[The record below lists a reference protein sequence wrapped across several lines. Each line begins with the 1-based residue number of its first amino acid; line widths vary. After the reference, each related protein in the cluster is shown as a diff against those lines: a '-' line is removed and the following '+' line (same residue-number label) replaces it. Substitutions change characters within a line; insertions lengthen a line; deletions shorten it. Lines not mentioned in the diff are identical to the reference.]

1 MTTIDF
7 GKALADA
14 KSASFEAMPNGD
26 YNIEVVKADA
36 VTASTGRPMIKCKM
50 KVIDGGYQNR
60 PVMTQFVLSI
70 DNPNALA
77 MFFRN
82 MKAFGLDENFFAQMG
97 AGGQLDPVA
106 VALVG
111 RRAQVTLGTRKWQGE
126 DRNEVTGIKPYTG
139 APGSVAGAPGAGMPG
154 MLGVGG
160 PGPIANIPGQVMQ
173 QAAQNFNP
181 VTQLPSQ
188 QMPPQAPPTTPTPA
202 AQLPSQPVA
211 QPQAPVAPPVV
222 PQAVQAPVAPQ
233 MAAANIQSTVTH
245 AANVAQQA
253 AEVAQQIA
261 QADPGGTAATVSDLI
276 AQQAA
281 ETAASTVPQPNHVP
295 TAADTAPPAYAQQ
308 APAIEPQQVTQYV
321 NSDAQAMP
329 APPAPPI

>member
-7 GKALADA
+7 SKALQDA
-14 KSASFEAMPNGD
+14 KSASFEALPNGD
-26 YNIEVVKADA
+26 YNVEVVKADA

-82 MKAFGLDENFFAQMG
+82 MKGFGLDENFFAQMG

-106 VALVG
+106 AALVG

-139 APGSVAGAPGAGMPG
+139 APGTVVGVPGAPGPITGIPTQA
-154 MLGVGG
+154 LQQGV
-160 PGPIANIPGQVMQ
+160 
-173 QAAQNFNP
+173 QNFNAQMP
-181 VTQLPSQ
+181 QMP
-188 QMPPQAPPTTPTPA
+188 QMPPQAPPVMPTPA
-202 AQLPSQPVA
+202 AQMPPQP
-211 QPQAPVAPPVV
+211 PQAVAPPVAPPAA
-222 PQAVQAPVAPQ
+222 QVQ
-233 MAAANIQSTVTH
+233 
-245 AANVAQQA
+245 AQQA
-253 AEVAQQIA
+253 AEVAAQIQ
-261 QADPGGTAATVSDLI
+261 QADPGSTAATVSDLI

-281 ETAASTVPQPNHVP
+281 ESAALVASNNIP
-295 TAADTAPPAYAQQ
+295 TAADTAPPAYVPQ
-308 APAIEPQQVTQYV
+308 APTPEPQQVTQYV
-321 NSDAQAMP
+321 DSSAQSMP
-329 APPAPPI
+329 TPPPSPV

>member
-7 GKALADA
+7 SKALADA

-26 YNIEVVKADA
+26 YNIEVVKAEA
-36 VTASTGRPMIKCKM
+36 VAASTGRPMIKCKM
-50 KVIDGGYQNR
+50 KVIDGGFMNR

-106 VALVG
+106 GALVG

-139 APGSVAGAPGAGMPG
+139 APGTVVGAP
-154 MLGVGG
+154 GG
-160 PGPIANIPGQVMQ
+160 PGPIAGIPTQVMQ

-181 VTQLPSQ
+181 ATQLPNQ
-188 QMPPQAPPTTPTPA
+188 QMPQMPPQAPSMMSAPA
-202 AQLPSQPVA
+202 AQMPPQPSQPV
-211 QPQAPVAPPVV
+211 V
-222 PQAVQAPVAPQ
+222 PPVAPQ
-233 MAAANIQSTVTH
+233 VAQVQ
-245 AANVAQQA
+245 AQQA

-261 QADPGGTAATVSDLI
+261 QADPGSTAATVSDLI

-281 ETAASTVPQPNHVP
+281 QSAALIERQSNHVP
-295 TAADTAPPAYAQQ
+295 TAADTAPPAYIPQPPTA
-308 APAIEPQQVTQYV
+308 EPQQVTQYV
-321 NSDAQAMP
+321 DSSAQSVP
-329 APPAPPI
+329 TPPASPI

>member
-26 YNIEVVKADA
+26 YNVEVVKAEA

-50 KVIDGGYQNR
+50 KVIDGTFMNR
-60 PVMTQFVLSI
+60 PVMTQFVLVI

-82 MKAFGLDENFFAQMG
+82 MKGFGLDENFFAQMG
-97 AGGQLDPVA
+97 AGGQLEPVA
-106 VALVG
+106 GALVG

-139 APGSVAGAPGAGMPG
+139 APGTMTGA
-154 MLGVGG
+154 
-160 PGPIANIPGQVMQ
+160 PGPIAGIPTQVMQ

-181 VTQLPSQ
+181 ATQLPNQ
-188 QMPPQAPPTTPTPA
+188 QMPQMPQMPPQAPPVMPTPA
-202 AQLPSQPVA
+202 AQMPPQP
-211 QPQAPVAPPVV
+211 PQAVAPPVAPPAA
-222 PQAVQAPVAPQ
+222 QVQ
-233 MAAANIQSTVTH
+233 
-245 AANVAQQA
+245 AQQA
-253 AEVAQQIA
+253 AEVAAQIQ
-261 QADPGGTAATVSDLI
+261 QADPGSTAATVSDLI

-281 ETAASTVPQPNHVP
+281 ESAALITSQSNNIP
-295 TAADTAPPAYAQQ
+295 TAADTAPPAYVPQP
-308 APAIEPQQVTQYV
+308 PAVEPQQVTQYV
-321 NSDAQAMP
+321 DSSAQSMP

>member
-7 GKALADA
+7 SKALADA

-26 YNIEVVKADA
+26 YNIEVVKAEA

-50 KVIDGGYQNR
+50 KVIDGGFQNR
-60 PVMTQFVLSI
+60 PVMTQFVLVV

-106 VALVG
+106 GALVG

-139 APGSVAGAPGAGMPG
+139 APGTITGVPGAT
-154 MLGVGG
+154 
-160 PGPIANIPGQVMQ
+160 GPIAGIPAQVMQ
-173 QAAQNFNP
+173 QATQNFNP
-181 VTQLPSQ
+181 ATQMPNQ
-188 QMPPQAPPTTPTPA
+188 QMPPQMPPQASPMMSAPA
-202 AQLPSQPVA
+202 AQMPPQPAQVA
-211 QPQAPVAPPVV
+211 TPPVAPPVA
-222 PQAVQAPVAPQ
+222 QVQ
-233 MAAANIQSTVTH
+233 
-245 AANVAQQA
+245 AQQA
-253 AEVAQQIA
+253 VEVAQQIA
-261 QADPGGTAATVSDLI
+261 QADPGSTAATVSDLI

-281 ETAASTVPQPNHVP
+281 ESAALIERQQNHIP
-295 TAADTAPPAYAQQ
+295 TAADTAPPAYAPQ
-308 APAIEPQQVTQYV
+308 APVTEPQPVTQYV
-321 NSDAQAMP
+321 DSSAQTMP
-329 APPAPPI
+329 ALPAPPI